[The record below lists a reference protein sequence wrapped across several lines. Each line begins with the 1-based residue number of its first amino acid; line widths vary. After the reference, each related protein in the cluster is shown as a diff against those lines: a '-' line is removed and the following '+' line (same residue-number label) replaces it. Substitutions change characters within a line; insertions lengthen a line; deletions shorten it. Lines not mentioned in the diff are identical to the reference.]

1 MGAAMVLGTI
11 LIVTGPTVIGPVL
24 RWEGILID
32 PLGAMLALLMFEAG
46 LSSSVEGA
54 THKVIEGLGQAVL
67 VGILVL
73 VDINPAHVVE
83 ARRAGLPALVENILA
98 EALLDEVALEG
109 IGRLLAL
116 PSNDEV
122 NALAALRF
130 AS

>member
-1 MGAAMVLGTI
+1 
-11 LIVTGPTVIGPVL
+11 
-24 RWEGILID
+24 
-32 PLGAMLALLMFEAG
+32 
-46 LSSSVEGA
+46 
-54 THKVIEGLGQAVL
+54 VL
-67 VGILVL
+67 VGPLVL

>member
-11 LIVTGPTVIGPVL
+11 LIATGPTVIGPGL

-83 ARRAGLPALVENILA
+83 ARRAGLPALVENIL
-98 EALLDEVALEG
+98 
-109 IGRLLAL
+109 
-116 PSNDEV
+116 DEV